1 MKFQSCFD
9 LKSFGIDFKNLEF
22 EISIPLKNESRFD
35 LLANEISIDRTD
47 IIKENFRENLPM
59 MIIDTKF
66 DHPKNQSIILIEQE
80 NDLNSLQTANVT
92 LVFHHQVT
100 CLSSIRN
107 IHCCCFL
114 VIRISL
120 SMSSL
125 SFNKFFIRFQ
135 VELIFIIF

>member
-92 LVFHHQVT
+92 LYT
-100 CLSSIRN
+100 Y
-107 IHCCCFL
+107 
-114 VIRISL
+114 
-120 SMSSL
+120 
-125 SFNKFFIRFQ
+125 
-135 VELIFIIF
+135 FIIK